1 MSLRTSIPEGYELF
15 SGRNRETARRAIAAA
30 VERGFAEETVLTVYD
45 GYYVP
50 LGAEADVVETEPG
63 AENQPPVNIE
73 ATPAEA
79 TANVAGAP
87 VIGQAADDK
96 KAAPVVDDS
105 WKVADLDDLID
116 ARNLDVAKSLNKS
129 DKIDA
134 VRTALEAKGE

>member
-30 VERGFAEETVLTVYD
+30 VERGFAEETVLTVHD

-50 LGAEADVVETEPG
+50 LGDEADTAETEPG
-63 AENQPPVNIE
+63 AENQPP
-73 ATPAEA
+73 ATIAGTPVEPAA
-79 TANVAGAP
+79 PAP
-87 VIGQAADDK
+87 VVGEAADDK
-96 KAAPVVDDS
+96 AVVPVVDDS

-116 ARNLDVAKSLNKS
+116 ARSLDVAKSLNKS

>member
-30 VERGFAEETVLTVYD
+30 VERGFAEETVLTVHD

-50 LGAEADVVETEPG
+50 LGDEADTAETEPG
-63 AENQPPVNIE
+63 AENQSPVTI
-73 ATPAEA
+73 AGTPVEPAA
-79 TANVAGAP
+79 PAP
-87 VIGQAADDK
+87 VVGEAVDDK
-96 KAAPVVDDS
+96 AVVPVVDDS

-116 ARNLDVAKSLNKS
+116 ARSLDVAKSLNKS

>member
-63 AENQPPVNIE
+63 TENQPPVE
-73 ATPAEA
+73 PAA
-79 TANVAGAP
+79 PAP
-87 VIGQAADDK
+87 VTGEAVDDK
-96 KAAPVVDDS
+96 VAPVVDDS

-116 ARNLDVAKSLNKS
+116 ARSLDVAKSLNKS